1 MLWKTPV
8 ALSRSFGAALALL
21 KPLIAV
27 GFESS
32 IQTQWLQHG
41 RICRSAGK
49 ASAGGPLKSI
59 SCPVP
64 DCSERGS
71 LDDTE
76 KELERTLADAAKYI
90 NKTYDVEGL
99 HSSFPERL
107 EKLRK
112 RRGTRLT
119 EH

>member
-1 MLWKTPV
+1 M
-8 ALSRSFGAALALL
+8 
-21 KPLIAV
+21 
-27 GFESS
+27 
-32 IQTQWLQHG
+32 LQHG
-41 RICRSAGK
+41 SICRSAGK

-64 DCSERGS
+64 DCSEGAS
-71 LDDTE
+71 LDDME
-76 KELERTLADAAKYI
+76 KELKRALADAARYT

-107 EKLRK
+107 EILRK
-112 RRGTRLT
+112 RRGDRLT